1 MVVTTHKKTLYKSL
15 SGLPLLE
22 NYLGMQAQ
30 NIWLVDGMLQ
40 QMEAE
45 LWDEYIRTEKTPFPG
60 IMYVSALSQMWIFA
74 LYELLRT
81 WRQLV
86 NEVIIYHNQLEGIH
100 NDPAFE
106 EKKKRLR
113 EVNKGVQRSTIS
125 QEMEEHFYRRGFRQ
139 VELDRSYAAFLTTV
153 LNKIDPIFRTVEDL
167 RITLAKHE
175 IPKTFRKKGKPA
187 IRPTSPGYARIDTM
201 KGGLCWF
208 IEKKDGDSEIIRRV
222 GIVESIQKLRIPAH
236 KKTPAA

>member
-1 MVVTTHKKTLYKSL
+1 VPTHRKTIYKSL

-22 NYLGMQAQ
+22 NYLGMQAR

-40 QMEAE
+40 QMEGA
-45 LWDEYIRTEKTPFPG
+45 LWDEYIRTEKTPFPD
-60 IMYVSALSQMWIFA
+60 IMYVSALSEMWIFA

-81 WRQLV
+81 WKQLV
-86 NEVIIYHNQLEGIH
+86 NEVITYHNQLEKIR

-106 EKKKRLR
+106 EKKKRLL
-113 EVNKGVQRSTIS
+113 EANKDIQRSTMS
-125 QEMEEHFYRRGFRQ
+125 EDMEEHFYRRGFRQ
-139 VELDRSYAAFLTTV
+139 VELDRSYAAYLTTV
-153 LNKIDPIFRTVEDL
+153 LNKVEPIFRTVEEL

-175 IPKTFRKKGKPA
+175 IPKTFRRGKPA
-187 IRPTSPGYARIDTM
+187 IRAVSPGYARIDTLKM
-201 KGGLCWF
+201 TGALCWY
-208 IEKKDGDSEIIRRV
+208 IENRDGDFEIIRRA

>member
-1 MVVTTHKKTLYKSL
+1 VAVRKKTLYQSL

-30 NIWLVDGMLQ
+30 NIWLVDGMLR

-60 IMYVSALSQMWIFA
+60 IMYVSALSEMWIFA

-81 WRQLV
+81 WKQLV
-86 NEVIIYHNQLEGIH
+86 NEVITYHNQLEKIR

-113 EVNKGVQRSTIS
+113 EVNKDVQRSTIS
-125 QEMEEHFYRRGFRQ
+125 EEMEKHFYRRGFRQ

-153 LNKIDPIFRTVEDL
+153 LDKVKPIFRTVEDL
-167 RITLAKHE
+167 RVTLAKHE
-175 IPKTFRKKGKPA
+175 IPKTDRRGKPA
-187 IRPTSPGYARIDTM
+187 VRAVSPGYARIDTLRM
-201 KGGLCWF
+201 TGALCWL
-208 IEKKDGDSEIIRRV
+208 IENKDGSSEIISRA
-222 GIVESIQKLRIPAH
+222 GLIESIQKLRIPRH
-236 KKTPAA
+236 GKTT